1 MTMKVKELTVEQLKA
16 LIEET
21 VEEKLQEILGD
32 PDEGLELR
40 EEVIQ
45 KLKTSLSA
53 MKRGEKGIPIGQV
66 AKEIGLDW
74 E

>member
-1 MTMKVKELTVEQLKA
+1 MKVKELTVEQLKA

-21 VEEKLQEILGD
+21 VAEKLQEILGD

-40 EEVIQ
+40 EDVRE
-45 KLKTSLSA
+45 KLKDSLSA
-53 MKRGEKGIPIGQV
+53 MGRGEKGIPIGQI
-66 AKEIGLDW
+66 AKEIGIEL